1 MGAQVKETVT
11 LPGRRDGGGHGDG
24 SCLEAEP

>member
-24 SCLEAEP
+24 GCLEAEP